1 MWCAPLG
8 SNIRLDGDKTLE
20 ENQGRPRIHRK
31 QHMRSPQKC
40 WLALLV
46 AACLHGGYVHAQ
58 PLDPLDPFEAYNS
71 ALEDTDAAADKNKS
85 ADELLLEA
93 TILMQDER
101 LLDARTKLLRAL
113 EKDPKSF
120 QVHSLLSGYY
130 LAHVGHYRLALKYIK
145 KAQQLFEEQN
155 GKPPFSDFRLRMQHG
170 HLLYILSQ
178 VRLNLDD
185 YQGSLDVLDEYAK
198 LGYSAEWYY
207 GSRAWV
213 LMKLDRLDDA
223 IAAARL
229 AVLSGQ
235 ERGRS
240 LNVLG
245 ILLSMKKDR
254 EGSLRIFREAIAEEL
269 ALGTLGQPATPLNNS
284 GEVYEEIFQ
293 EDKAEGAW
301 LRATGMPDGCEHVLP
316 TLNLTLLYIEQLNL
330 AGASRALDNFE
341 SCIAQYPLRN
351 GEEHRALVE
360 LARGRIA
367 FHSGDSAQAISK
379 FESALQHRQW
389 FGKIGTN
396 QDDLYS
402 AGLISLSAAL
412 QAQAYSLSIQLTNG
426 VFEEIKK
433 WKLIVEHR
441 VRAWWLMRRARQVL
455 IEDLK
460 NIEDLFIRNTDSLIE
475 YPTFGTVLAGIPSST
490 FEERLVRE
498 IEQDSRKDAQLYY
511 QAYKGENLLQH
522 GDPQNGIQLLNQV
535 INGARPKYDS
545 LLRLHAILVSLQKLT
560 PGTDEYASL
569 AQQAYAISRPSLR
582 NEGYALPVNYAEG
595 DKEILSA
602 LKKTGFI
609 LDNTRSLQYAV
620 GYYRSQQGIEL
631 EFRSTAG
638 GQVSVKVRGADLF
651 EAINKFNEEVFTQ
664 DLK

>member
-1 MWCAPLG
+1 
-8 SNIRLDGDKTLE
+8 
-20 ENQGRPRIHRK
+20 
-31 QHMRSPQKC
+31 
-40 WLALLV
+40 
-46 AACLHGGYVHAQ
+46 
-58 PLDPLDPFEAYNS
+58 
-71 ALEDTDAAADKNKS
+71 
-85 ADELLLEA
+85 
-93 TILMQDER
+93 
-101 LLDARTKLLRAL
+101 
-113 EKDPKSF
+113 
-120 QVHSLLSGYY
+120 
-130 LAHVGHYRLALKYIK
+130 
-145 KAQQLFEEQN
+145 
-155 GKPPFSDFRLRMQHG
+155 
-170 HLLYILSQ
+170 
-178 VRLNLDD
+178 
-185 YQGSLDVLDEYAK
+185 
-198 LGYSAEWYY
+198 
-207 GSRAWV
+207 
-213 LMKLDRLDDA
+213 MKLDRLDDA

-293 EDKAEGAW
+293 EDKAEGSW

-316 TLNLTLLYIEQLNL
+316 TLNLTLLYLEQLNL
-330 AGASRALDNFE
+330 VGASRALDNFE

-412 QAQAYSLSIQLTNG
+412 QAQAHSLSIQLTNG
-426 VFEEIKK
+426 VFEEMKK
-433 WKLIVEHR
+433 WKRIAEHR

-490 FEERLVRE
+490 LEDRLARE
-498 IEQDSRKDAQLYY
+498 IAQDSRKDAQLYY

-522 GDPQNGIQLLNQV
+522 GDRQNGTQLLNQV

-545 LLRLHAILVSLQKLT
+545 LLRLHAIIVSLQKLI
-560 PGTDEYASL
+560 PGTEEYVSL

-582 NEGYALPVNYAEG
+582 NAGYALPVNYAEG

-638 GQVSVKVRGADLF
+638 GQVAVKVRGADLY